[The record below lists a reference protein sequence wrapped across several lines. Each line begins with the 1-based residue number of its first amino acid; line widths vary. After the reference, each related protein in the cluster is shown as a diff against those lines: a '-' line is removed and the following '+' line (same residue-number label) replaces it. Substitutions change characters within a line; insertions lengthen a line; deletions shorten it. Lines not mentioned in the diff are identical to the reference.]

1 MIDEFNEAR
10 SFVLEVAVAILAL
23 LDVIFLLRGK

>member
-1 MIDEFNEAR
+1 MVDEFNEAR
-10 SFVLEVAVAILAL
+10 SFVLEVAITILAL